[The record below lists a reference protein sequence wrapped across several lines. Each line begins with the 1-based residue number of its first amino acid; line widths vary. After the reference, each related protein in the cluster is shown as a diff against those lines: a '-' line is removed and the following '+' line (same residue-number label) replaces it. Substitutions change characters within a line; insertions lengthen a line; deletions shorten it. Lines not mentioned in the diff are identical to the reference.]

1 MPETHNP
8 FSVTRAAFLKRRGL
22 ITRISA
28 LFAAAA
34 ACLLAAGVNGQTLP
48 PESAAKLRPGLSLD
62 GPWKFLP
69 DLAAEGEAR
78 QLWKPAAG
86 DLPWRDVVVP
96 SVFEAGSPETKYYTG
111 VGWYRRAF
119 RLPAAWSGRRVV
131 LRFEAVNYRAKVWL
145 NERLLGESRD
155 GFLPFEFEIGGAA
168 RFDGDNLLTVEADN
182 RHHEGDVPG
191 MHTGWRGFGGILRP
205 VSVYTTPALYIE
217 QVAAIA
223 VPRGDARPL
232 SLKVRV
238 HNTGHTAAEA
248 AIRLGVK
255 DTAGKPVSLTGGASQ
270 SVRVGAGESADLALE
285 AQLPG
290 AGLWSPQT
298 PTLYTAMV
306 RLEQAGTETDARDT
320 RFGFRRIE
328 ATPNGLRLNGEPV
341 FLTGFNR
348 HDDSPATAM
357 AFDAPTARR
366 DLERMKEAG
375 ANFVRLCHYPHS
387 PLELDLC
394 DELGLLA
401 LGEIPLYFWNN
412 REEGR
417 RTNEAR
423 TRTAMSQLERMIARD
438 INHPAVIFWSV
449 SNETAEEVPEVT
461 RSNQELVRRAR
472 QLDPTRLIVHV
483 SISAGKD
490 GNFDTDDVVCVNTY
504 FSIDMKD
511 EAGLA
516 KLPALWRRSFEGL
529 HQRYPGKPILV
540 TEFGAMAR
548 PGTAEEDL
556 YARKLEADFKAQMAV
571 DAPYLCGSIIWCW
584 ADHPWPPG
592 RFGGGSDTSYY
603 GVLDR
608 ERHPK
613 KAFDAARQLFRAK
626 QGLGGSTP

>member
-1 MPETHNP
+1 MSETDNP
-8 FSVTRAAFLKRRGL
+8 FSVTRAASMNRRGP
-22 ITRISA
+22 TAR
-28 LFAAAA
+28 FPT
-34 ACLLAAGVNGQTLP
+34 LLAAAVMCLMVAGMNGQTLAS
-48 PESAAKLRPGLSLD
+48 ETAAKVRPALSLD
-62 GPWKFLP
+62 GAWKFLP

-78 QLWKPAAG
+78 QVWKAATG
-86 DLPWRDVVVP
+86 EIPWRDVVVP
-96 SVFEAGSPETKYYTG
+96 SVFETGSPEIKYYTG

-131 LRFEAVNYRAKVWL
+131 LRFEAVNYRAKIWL

-155 GFLPFEFEIGGAA
+155 GFLPFEFEIGRSALY
-168 RFDGDNLLTVEADN
+168 DGDNLLAVEVDN

-205 VSVYTTPALYIE
+205 VSVYTTSPLYLE
-217 QVAAIA
+217 RVAVIA
-223 VPRGDARPL
+223 VPLGDTRPL
-232 SLKVRV
+232 SLQVRV
-238 HNTGHTAAEA
+238 RNAGHATAEA
-248 AIRLGVK
+248 AVKLGVT
-255 DTAGKPVSLTGGASQ
+255 DAAGKPVSLSGGAGQ
-270 SVRVGAGESADLALE
+270 SVRVGAGESADIALE

-290 AGLWSPQT
+290 AGLWSPKT
-298 PTLYTAMV
+298 PILYTAAV
-306 RLEQAGTETDARDT
+306 RLDEAGTVADARDT
-320 RFGFRRIE
+320 RFGFRRIA
-328 ATPNGLRLNGEPV
+328 ATPSGLRLNDQPI

-357 AFDAPTARR
+357 AFDPQTARR

-387 PLELDLC
+387 PAELDMC
-394 DELGLLA
+394 DELGLLVM
-401 LGEIPLYFWNN
+401 GEIPLYFWND

-417 RTNEAR
+417 RTQEAR
-423 TRTAMSQLERMIARD
+423 ARTAMGQLERMIARD
-438 INHPAVIFWSV
+438 LNHPSLIFWSV

-472 QLDPTRLIVHV
+472 QLDPSRLCVHV
-483 SISAGKD
+483 SISGGKD
-490 GNFDTDDVVCVNTY
+490 GNFDTDDVVCVNNY
-504 FSIDMKD
+504 FSIDIQD
-511 EAGLA
+511 AAGFA
-516 KLPALWRRSFEGL
+516 KLPATWRRNLEGL

-556 YARKLEADFKAQMAV
+556 YARKIEADFQAQMAV

-592 RFGGGSDTSYY
+592 RFGGGSDTSFY

-613 KAFDAARQLFRAK
+613 KAFDTARQLFRAK
-626 QGLGGSTP
+626 QGL